1 MSESVETVRQ
11 LYGAFGRKDEAE
23 LRTILDP
30 EVEWIQCAGFP
41 GGGHRHG
48 VEEVLEDV
56 FSKLRSQWNDWRAEI
71 DEYLDAGETV
81 VVLGAYFGTHAETNK
96 SMTAVFAHVYDVAGG
111 RITRFRQVTDTYELV
126 KAAQP
131 D

>member
-1 MSESVETVRQ
+1 M
-11 LYGAFGRKDEAE
+11 GAAARAIALT

-30 EVEWIQCAGFP
+30 NVEWIQNAGFP

-48 VEEVLEDV
+48 VDAVLADV
-56 FSKLRSQWNDWRAEI
+56 FSGLRSQWNDWRVEI
-71 DEYLDAGETV
+71 EEYLDAGETV

-96 SMTAVFAHVYDVAGG
+96 SMTAVFAHVYDVAEG
-111 RITRFRQVTDTYELV
+111 RIKRFRQFTDTYELV
-126 KAAQP
+126 KATQA

>member
-41 GGGHRHG
+41 GGSHRHG

-56 FSKLRSQWNDWRAEI
+56 FSKLRSQWNDWRVEI

-81 VVLGAYFGTHAETNK
+81 DWPSRSRASRLATCW
-96 SMTAVFAHVYDVAGG
+96 
-111 RITRFRQVTDTYELV
+111 R
-126 KAAQP
+126 
-131 D
+131 